1 MAFTDYGSEN
11 LVELIRIHKNNL
23 NSSSG
28 NIGRSVVRPP
38 GEVCASCETDVSGLG
53 GKYKAR
59 A

>member
-11 LVELIRIHKNNL
+11 LVELIRIHKDNL

-28 NIGRSVVRPP
+28 DIGGSMSAP
-38 GEVCASCETDVSGLG
+38 GEVCGSCETDVSGLG